1 MFLLFK
7 QGVDKIENHPIISLI
22 NNEKWYDITDEI
34 QTNIKKNNNQFD
46 EKLAAMKIRTAKM
59 WSYDISGFS

>member
-1 MFLLFK
+1 M
-7 QGVDKIENHPIISLI
+7 DSDEISLI

-34 QTNIKKNNNQFD
+34 QTNIKKNNGQFD

-59 WSYDISGFS
+59 WSYVPGFS

>member
-1 MFLLFK
+1 MHYVFTSLN
-7 QGVDKIENHPIISLI
+7 GVDKIENHPIISLI

-34 QTNIKKNNNQFD
+34 QTNIKKNNGQFD

-59 WSYDISGFS
+59 DYVRFS